1 MTHIHDKNVNKIAEY
16 YLLHDIIN
24 PPKCAKYLNS
34 HYSPMLHGCVNTRK
48 YRAKFKN
55 FQILLDSECN
65 STIVMAIL
73 GENLH
78 PEKYAVMKWYT

>member
-1 MTHIHDKNVNKIAEY
+1 
-16 YLLHDIIN
+16 
-24 PPKCAKYLNS
+24 
-34 HYSPMLHGCVNTRK
+34 MLHGCVNTRK